1 MLEQDD
7 ARAVELSTP
16 RLLAFMLAAHSSS
29 VAKALAG
36 IDGSAKAAAAIGAT
50 VRSVVQMD
58 LFFSPPSF
66 PLFSGTFLRLA
77 LRFSLLRSPLLGSL
91 AGVFRLCPPSV

>member
-1 MLEQDD
+1 
-7 ARAVELSTP
+7 
-16 RLLAFMLAAHSSS
+16 MLAAHRSS

-50 VRSVVQMD
+50 VRSVVQTD
-58 LFFSPPSF
+58 VFFSPPTF
-66 PLFSGTFLRLA
+66 PLFLDFPPACSSSWFFVA
-77 LRFSLLRSPLLGSL
+77 SVAVSLGSL